1 MVRESRLLRYR
12 FLFNALVVIA
22 SYVAAFVGTLL
33 QSLVIVGVLVV
44 FSLLLAYHEHQ
55 YENVQ
60 PESKEL
66 QAVLEREILP
76 DVIDD
81 YRETHSDPNPPEI
94 RVNVMILR
102 RRNLNLLQRIRNDVF
117 PWEKTLNVEATVGDY
132 ESRNEG
138 ELEWKTNEG
147 VVGRAM
153 NKRAQEIWA
162 NLGHGNERVQ
172 AGWNLTNAQ
181 ISRTKRLNSLLS
193 IPIYRPMDEGKV
205 RPVGVL
211 NIDSEANLDETE
223 FGNEAVRAKAINH
236 ANVVGAILE

>member
-1 MVRESRLLRYR
+1 LLRYR
-12 FLFNALVVIA
+12 FLFNAVVVIA
-22 SYVAAFVGTLL
+22 SYGAAFVGTVL
-33 QSLVIVGVLVV
+33 QSVAIVGTLVA
-44 FSLLLAYHEHQ
+44 FSLILAYHEHR

-76 DVIDD
+76 DLIDD
-81 YRETHSDPNPPEI
+81 YREVYPDPNPPAI

-102 RRNLNLLQRIRNDVF
+102 RRNLNPLQRSRSDVY
-117 PWEKTLNVEATVGDY
+117 PGEKTLKAEATVGDY
-132 ESRNEG
+132 ESRNER

-153 NKRAQEIWA
+153 NERAQEIWA
-162 NLGHGNERVQ
+162 DLGHGNERVQ

-193 IPIYRPMDEGKV
+193 IPIYLPGDEEKV
-205 RPVGVL
+205 KPVGVL
-211 NIDSEANLDETE
+211 NIDSEQNLDVTK
-223 FGNEAVRAKAINH
+223 FGTEAVRAKAINQ
-236 ANVVGAILE
+236 ANIIGAILE